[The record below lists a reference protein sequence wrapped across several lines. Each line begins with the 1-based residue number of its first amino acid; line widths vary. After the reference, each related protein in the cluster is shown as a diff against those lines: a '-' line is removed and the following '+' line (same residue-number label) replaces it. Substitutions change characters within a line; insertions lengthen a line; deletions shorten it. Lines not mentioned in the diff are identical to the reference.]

1 MQREV
6 TSIVTRIVLGG
17 RYLEDGVEEVCG
29 VLDVGGDERN
39 KMFEAVVV
47 DIFGEA
53 VSGAITARDDGAAW
67 NVRFVEFG

>member
-6 TSIVTRIVLGG
+6 TSIVTRIVLRG

-29 VLDVGGDERN
+29 VHNVGGDERN
-39 KMFEAVVV
+39 KMFEVVV

-53 VSGAITARDDGAAW
+53 VSEAITARDDGAAW